1 MSSYNTPLKA
11 LFKNRS
17 SGGTCFCWALDFVR
31 RCYRWASL
39 VAIHWPDSRLLA
51 SEALPHLPTQ
61 VDWIQQVREK
71 FLVVLLQYSVTLV
84 TIYLFVIIAQAFSF
98 FFQFV
103 NECFRSRTSQPSLS
117 LLFLNFIR
125 INTIFQN
132 QINRFYQLV
141 YHKQIT

>member
-61 VDWIQQVREK
+61 ADWIQQVRQK

-98 FFQFV
+98 FFFFSICKWMFQKPNF
-103 NECFRSRTSQPSLS
+103 ST

-132 QINRFYQLV
+132 QINWFYQLV